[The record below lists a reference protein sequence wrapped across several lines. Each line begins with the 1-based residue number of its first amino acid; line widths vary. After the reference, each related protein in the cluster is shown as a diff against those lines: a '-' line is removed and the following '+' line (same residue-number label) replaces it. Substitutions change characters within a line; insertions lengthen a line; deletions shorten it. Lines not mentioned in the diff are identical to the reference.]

1 MHSLPSIC
9 HETYCVKREG
19 SEIFLVS
26 KLLRG
31 PLQSAA
37 EVKYALT
44 FPLTLSLCLSFLLLL
59 NLKTHHHHHLITLE
73 LPHSNYPI

>member
-1 MHSLPSIC
+1 MHSLPSC
-9 HETYCVKREG
+9 HETYCIKREG

-44 FPLTLSLCLSFLLLL
+44 FPLTLSLSLIPSFV
-59 NLKTHHHHHLITLE
+59 KLE
-73 LPHSNYPI
+73 TPPPSPPDYS